1 MALVELE
8 SDILLNLYISTYPR
22 YTEMYFADLNMFY
35 ILSQKRFVINQ
46 NDLKIE
52 TK

>member
-1 MALVELE
+1 
-8 SDILLNLYISTYPR
+8 
-22 YTEMYFADLNMFY
+22 MYFADLNMFY
-35 ILSQKRFVINQ
+35 ILYQKRFVINQ